1 MYKYSTS
8 QINIRYGFFFK
19 FFDLRDSSLR
29 AQCQFRLILSF
40 LVEKTSKSV
49 WYDEQFLFCLI
60 YINGESS
67 LTMALHV
74 TDNQGKSVTRFG
86 ISHGICVLTT
96 IRAVYGIKWGE

>member
-8 QINIRYGFFFK
+8 QKNIRYGFFFK

-96 IRAVYGIKWGE
+96 IRAIYGIKWGK